1 MKRLLAA
8 ALVLCAGTAAAQV
21 SNPPTLGTLGGMNQ
35 SGSNATLPNVLNNFG
50 IGKTYVYGANSGM
63 VCDNVFDNTSAL
75 QAAVNLAR
83 ALAFPATG
91 NGGGILVLPAGFC
104 QITGAINIT
113 SGVTIIGAGAGSASG
128 AGNSGGTVIRTNSTT
143 ADVFTVVTDQAVT
156 FDNFGIDAPTVTK
169 VSGSGINITLGGGGS
184 GNKWSKITRMRISGM
199 FDAVKLVDAQGWKI
213 RDNQFLDF
221 QHDGVLYAPDSSHA
235 DGSSAGGSSVIS
247 GNNFWDLNVGTSNA
261 QFEVQGGGD
270 IEVSNNKFVGGS
282 LYGVLL
288 NLQVGPTG
296 TLLMSNNSFEEHKTA
311 NIALT
316 QGVTTKEYANV
327 AIIGNEFSN
336 IANNPTSGNILIGT
350 GTPNTAPKWIRNV
363 NIVGNHTNDTVAL
376 TGGMIQI
383 NDGTGIAI
391 TGNVLNGNGTA
402 GATGLS
408 VGAAA
413 ANVSYTGNQPLGLA
427 SEFASSTMNWSAINF
442 GAAPAPNLIRNGG
455 IEIDQV
461 LEGASVAA
469 GGGGNTFG
477 ADGWTFSGS
486 NSATGAPTMQRVTDA
501 PIGAQHSLKYTV
513 GTAGSAPT
521 AAQFARFWQRIEA
534 NNLRNLG
541 FGAAGAKTVTLS
553 IWLKTSITGN
563 YAIVLQNTGRTR
575 SIFQNCALTA
585 ATWTE
590 CVFVIPGDVTGTWT
604 ATGGG
609 IGAYMMVIMECGSNF
624 QGTANAWVGADTECL
639 ASQTALTT
647 NTGATFQ
654 ISNAKLEVSSVPT
667 PFVTLPF
674 AEELAI
680 QQRYYAKTFPQGT
693 AVVVGG
699 TPGLAGALCTVG
711 ESTTIGTLGVEW
723 RFPVDMVAAPTI
735 VTYNPS
741 AGNANWRNVTG
752 AADVTV
758 SVDVPVAK
766 GTTGVPINEITDAP
780 TVASKYCIHATADA
794 RL

>member
-1 MKRLLAA
+1 
-8 ALVLCAGTAAAQV
+8 
-21 SNPPTLGTLGGMNQ
+21 
-35 SGSNATLPNVLNNFG
+35 
-50 IGKTYVYGANSGM
+50 
-63 VCDNVFDNTSAL
+63 
-75 QAAVNLAR
+75 
-83 ALAFPATG
+83 LAFPATG

-442 GAAPAPNLIRNGG
+442 GAALRT
-455 IEIDQV
+455 
-461 LEGASVAA
+461 S
-469 GGGGNTFG
+469 
-477 ADGWTFSGS
+477 
-486 NSATGAPTMQRVTDA
+486 SATGASRSTRC
-501 PIGAQHSLKYTV
+501 LKAHRWRRAAV
-513 GTAGSAPT
+513 AIPSARTAGRSREATAPPAHRRCSVLPMPRLERSTVSNTPWGPQVVRRPQRNSLGSGRGSRPTISAIWDSEPQVPRPSRS
-521 AAQFARFWQRIEA
+521 A
-534 NNLRNLG
+534 
-541 FGAAGAKTVTLS
+541 FGSRPRSPATMPSSCKT
-553 IWLKTSITGN
+553 
-563 YAIVLQNTGRTR
+563 
-575 SIFQNCALTA
+575 
-585 ATWTE
+585 
-590 CVFVIPGDVTGTWT
+590 P
-604 ATGGG
+604 
-609 IGAYMMVIMECGSNF
+609 
-624 QGTANAWVGADTECL
+624 
-639 ASQTALTT
+639 
-647 NTGATFQ
+647 
-654 ISNAKLEVSSVPT
+654 
-667 PFVTLPF
+667 
-674 AEELAI
+674 
-680 QQRYYAKTFPQGT
+680 
-693 AVVVGG
+693 
-699 TPGLAGALCTVG
+699 
-711 ESTTIGTLGVEW
+711 
-723 RFPVDMVAAPTI
+723 AAP
-735 VTYNPS
+735 
-741 AGNANWRNVTG
+741 
-752 AADVTV
+752 AAYFRT
-758 SVDVPVAK
+758 
-766 GTTGVPINEITDAP
+766 AP
-780 TVASKYCIHATADA
+780 
-794 RL
+794 